1 MENASKALLI
11 AGAILIVIV
20 LISIG
25 MLIVNSTNDVT
36 EQAQTTA
43 TAQSMQTFNSQFTQ
57 YEGTQKGST
66 IKNLYQSVKAVNA
79 ANEGGGHHVDWT
91 CSIEMKDIKN
101 SHKYTVE
108 LVYGDEET
116 ENAGYV
122 TEIIVEDASESS
134 GG

>member
-36 EQAQTTA
+36 EQASSTA
-43 TAQSMQTFNSQFTQ
+43 TSQAIQTFNSQFTQ

-66 IKNLYQSVKAVNA
+66 VKNLYQSVQASNA
-79 ANEGGGHHVDWT
+79 ANADGDHIVTWT
-91 CSIEMKDIKN
+91 CAEAMSAIQN
-101 SHKYTVE
+101 SHKYTVD
-108 LVYGDEET
+108 LAYGSD
-116 ENAGYV
+116 GYV
-122 TEIIVEDASESS
+122 NAITVTKQ
-134 GG
+134 

>member
-43 TAQSMQTFNSQFTQ
+43 AGQSIQIFNSKFIQ
-57 YEGTQKGST
+57 YEGKQKGST
-66 IKNLYQSVKAVNA
+66 VKNLYQSVMASNA
-79 ANEGGGHHVDWT
+79 ANADSGERQVTWNGHVPDP
-91 CSIEMKDIKN
+91 SIDKMSEIKN
-101 SHKYTVE
+101 SAKYSNTRIYRW
-108 LVYGDEET
+108 LR
-116 ENAGYV
+116 
-122 TEIIVEDASESS
+122 
-134 GG
+134 

>member
-36 EQAQTTA
+36 EQATTTA
-43 TAQSMQTFNSQFTQ
+43 QGQAIQTFNSQFTQ

-66 IKNLYQSVKAVNA
+66 VKNLYQSVQASNA
-79 ANEGGGHHVDWT
+79 ANRDSGERQVQWNGHAPDPAT
-91 CSIEMKDIKN
+91 DKMSEIKN
-101 SHKYTVE
+101 SAKYTVD
-108 LVYGDEET
+108 LTYGSD
-116 ENAGYV
+116 GYV
-122 TEIIVEDASESS
+122 S
-134 GG
+134 GITVAPKQP